1 MKTSSKILLIYLSS
15 LLLFSLLFSLASITN
30 FSWNIFKLKIPVNPM
45 TMLTVA
51 GGIISLKYTVSPQSL
66 KLFLKIYFC
75 LWILEYLVIYTGN
88 EIGEVFMRNRSYR
101 FDLILKYHYENY
113 SRLNTPLPFITF
125 WFINYVF
132 SKPTIHNENN
142 VKIN

>member
-1 MKTSSKILLIYLSS
+1 MKTASRILLIYLSS
-15 LLLFSLLFSLASITN
+15 LLLFSLLFSLAGSTN
-30 FSWNIFKLKIPVNPM
+30 FSWNIFNLKIPVSPM

-51 GGIISLKYTVSPQSL
+51 GGIISLKYAVSPQSL

-75 LWILEYLVIYTGN
+75 LWILNYVVIYVGN
-88 EIGEVFMRNRSYR
+88 QIGDVFMRNRSYR

-113 SRLNTPLPFITF
+113 TRLNTPLPFITF

-132 SKPTIHNENN
+132 SKPA
-142 VKIN
+142 INDKNQLK

>member
-1 MKTSSKILLIYLSS
+1 MKTASRILLIYLSS
-15 LLLFSLLFSLASITN
+15 LILFSLLFSLAGITN
-30 FSWNIFKLKIPVNPM
+30 FSWNISQLKIPVSPM

-51 GGIISLKYTVSPQSL
+51 GGIISLKYAVSPQSL

-75 LWILEYLVIYTGN
+75 LWILNYLVIYAGN
-88 EIGEVFMRNRSYR
+88 QIGDVFMRNRSYR

-113 SRLNTPLPFITF
+113 TRLNTPLPFITF

-132 SKPTIHNENN
+132 SKPA
-142 VKIN
+142 INDKNQIK

>member
-1 MKTSSKILLIYLSS
+1 MKTASRILLIYLSS
-15 LLLFSLLFSLASITN
+15 LLLFSLLFSLAGITN
-30 FSWNIFKLKIPVNPM
+30 FSWNIFKLKIAVSPM

-51 GGIISLKYTVSPQSL
+51 GGIISLKYAVSPQSL

-88 EIGEVFMRNRSYR
+88 QIGEVFLRNRSYR

-113 SRLNTPLPFITF
+113 TRLNTPLPFITF

-132 SKPTIHNENN
+132 SKPAMNDKNQL
-142 VKIN
+142 K